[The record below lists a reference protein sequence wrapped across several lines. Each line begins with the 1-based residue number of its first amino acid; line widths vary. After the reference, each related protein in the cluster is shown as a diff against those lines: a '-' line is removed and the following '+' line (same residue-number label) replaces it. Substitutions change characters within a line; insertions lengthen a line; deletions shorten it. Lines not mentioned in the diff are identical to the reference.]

1 MVLLLLVA
9 IKSGGGAGAVRG
21 GWARWR
27 VQRKFHESIC
37 GWGPVAPARPP
48 ARTRAAHFRCQEH
61 LESVE
66 PNRLKKEASLC
77 LGRRARGLAPPPPR
91 RRGLPTAHGPRPP
104 GDGLSAP
111 HLSPGAPRRGG
122 GAEALRG
129 PRPRAHLHVVVLEGC
144 SVRCGGEAGQPE
156 AVGRHRQG
164 LLDLEDR
171 VRGETPATPPRP
183 AVPAAAEVQQRLR
196 VTSSGAAAGGG
207 APGQPG
213 QWDHEGIDHW
223 TIQKFGKEDNP
234 GGLLEESSF
243 ATLFPKYRQKYLR
256 KAWPAVTEAVPQ

>member
-1 MVLLLLVA
+1 M
-9 IKSGGGAGAVRG
+9 GALAGPTG
-21 GWARWR
+21 ISR
-27 VQRKFHESIC
+27 VDLRL
-37 GWGPVAPARPP
+37 GPSCPPALRPEPARRLSV
-48 ARTRAAHFRCQEH
+48 ARNH
-61 LESVE
+61 LES
-66 PNRLKKEASLC
+66 PANRLKTEAALC
-77 LGRRARGLAPPPPR
+77 LGRRARGQAPPPPR
-91 RRGLPTAHGPRPP
+91 RRGLPTAHGPRAP

-144 SVRCGGEAGQPE
+144 SVRCGGARGSPRQPE
-156 AVGRHRQG
+156 AARGSRRRHRQG

-207 APGQPG
+207 HPASPGSGATRASTTGPSR
-213 QWDHEGIDHW
+213 
-223 TIQKFGKEDNP
+223 
-234 GGLLEESSF
+234 SS
-243 ATLFPKYRQKYLR
+243 ARRTTRAACWRRARSRRSSPSTGRSTCGR
-256 KAWPAVTEAVPQ
+256 RGRR